1 MHNHPFFSIHASFL
15 PSLTFLFPSI
25 FPRASSAIQVN
36 HIPSATY
43 IRMRATPLSVVLALA
58 LLLVHGVSDCVH
70 RWTHDIHSNGILYR
84 GIVGQNIC
92 HSGMGY
98 IEDKAKCITLKGWIK
113 REVYEGTFKMA
124 ARRATAALSHKIV
137 LFVLSP

>member
-1 MHNHPFFSIHASFL
+1 MRKGQETRTRVMDIAEVAILSKGYGATSIEEIIEEAGITKSGFFYH
-15 PSLTFLFPSI
+15 FPDK
-25 FPRASSAIQVN
+25 RA
-36 HIPSATY
+36 
-43 IRMRATPLSVVLALA
+43 LALA